1 MARVPLFGT
10 GGREFRRSQAAR
22 TGPWP
27 SVWHLQCLSDRP
39 GRIPL
44 EQRRGQAAGG
54 HTSPGVPRGPRA
66 RRSAPQASPIPGA
79 RGRPRGSRARLA
91 ATRVPGVCFPRA
103 SREPAH
109 PVPPY
114 LAFSS
119 ASTARRSTVLKR
131 LFMARVRVAT
141 AVLPAADPTHGRLAS
156 AHACLARLYG
166 SPDDPLFLEAKVRHV
181 TGTLGSSMIS
191 SVLFCFVF
199 FPLY

>member
-1 MARVPLFGT
+1 MGRKDGSSEEARPPVRGHGHPSGT
-10 GGREFRRSQAAR
+10 SSVYQIDPAGCRWTSAGDRLQAGTRPRGSPEGPGPGGR
-22 TGPWP
+22 P
-27 SVWHLQCLSDRP
+27 
-39 GRIPL
+39 
-44 EQRRGQAAGG
+44 
-54 HTSPGVPRGPRA
+54 
-66 RRSAPQASPIPGA
+66 PQASPIPGA

-91 ATRVPGVCFPRA
+91 ATRVPGVCFPRP

-156 AHACLARLYG
+156 AHARLARLYG

-181 TGTLGSSMIS
+181 AGTLGSSMIS